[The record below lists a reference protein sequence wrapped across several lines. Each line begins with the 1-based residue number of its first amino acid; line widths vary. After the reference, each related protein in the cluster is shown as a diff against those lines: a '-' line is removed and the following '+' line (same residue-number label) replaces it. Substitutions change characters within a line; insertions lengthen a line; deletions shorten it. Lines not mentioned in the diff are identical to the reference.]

1 MLCVAAVIMAYYY
14 LMVQSIVLARHHVA
28 RYWKMMRHAAESV
41 PLPGVIRW
49 TLTKFYELEYWPS
62 SSRNCF
68 IVTSGLTQKLSLST
82 PLHVIPSH
90 NSQLYS
96 RVSRSA
102 EINPRNSWSSAV
114 CNRQDLFYDVVRSS
128 VVPYPSTLVERERV
142 ILGFD
147 WFFRDLF

>member
-1 MLCVAAVIMAYYY
+1 MLCVAAVTMTYYY
-14 LMVQSIVLARHHVA
+14 LMVHSIVLARHHVA
-28 RYWKMMRHAAESV
+28 RYWKMKRHAAESV
-41 PLPGVIRW
+41 PQPGVIRW
-49 TLTKFYELEYWPS
+49 TLTEFYELEYWPS
-62 SSRNCF
+62 SSRNRF
-68 IVTSGLTQKLSLST
+68 ILTSRLTQKLILST

-90 NSQLYS
+90 NSQLHS

-102 EINPRNSWSSAV
+102 EINPKNSRSSAV